1 MKIYCYI
8 LCLCF
13 GLLACKETDLSSGT
27 NVSWSENST
36 QVDASCNLIGLEGEN
51 SSSLSRGLV
60 GQITTQALDCNFL
73 RIGQDVNGISSPE
86 SYTYPRFEKWEG
98 ATMVNSEV
106 LSSPD
111 NTEDIHFRSIVFYP
125 TQTYDY
131 YDYDNNEA
139 TDPVAGVTR
148 MVGWYPRTY
157 EVPVGP
163 DGKPSE
169 GSFDSSSSLTTV
181 DGKECVEF
189 KNKLNGETDVMMT
202 DMREGRMQIAGF
214 KNNAS
219 DYDVQPYGHMFND
232 YMDSSQ
238 GYKYCNYFTFN
249 HYLSAV
255 RLYIKV
261 DESDLSLIAW
271 KNINDVVFVNQPSS
285 VAISLPTSQIRGT
298 GESTYVSGA
307 TPTLPIEN
315 VMPTF
320 GEALQWYD
328 EQNMSIIRTPLSS
341 NPDYPEFSEVP
352 TYPVEMQQAIKM
364 DKTYLGY
371 MLIRPEVETPI
382 EIHTDAGVFKAT
394 IPTTVTVTEDGGT
407 SREENILEQG
417 CIYNI
422 VIDMKANGTI
432 DVVVGNEDFE
442 SFKDLSPYNTERKD
456 FEFANSF
463 IIDQKKMKKSDDEW
477 YEGFYFQAMTAGRG
491 SDGVIS
497 NTSDDLYP
505 KDVNFDPQKV
515 RILWQSE
522 PALITHV
529 ELIHGYVRFI
539 LNERCQAET
548 NPLQGNAVL
557 AVYDKDDN
565 ILWSWHIWVV
575 NGVED
580 MTYTIQDG
588 GSSTPRQITVMNMNL
603 GAMKSAWT
611 GADDALD
618 TYGLYY
624 QWGRK
629 DPSPGPPSYN
639 YSIASLSTA
648 EYYYMDEGV
657 RNLVYRTIS
666 QFPTVQDAILHPLDL
681 IASANPGITYSND
694 WLYRSVD
701 YLWGGGSNDF
711 TKKTIYD
718 PCPYGYRVAYDE
730 LSLIFEKAKSSSN
743 GITYS
748 EGIYGFIVKNNG
760 QDNYFPFA
768 GWKGHDRGRTDD
780 THAWY
785 EVGNLGDY
793 QDARISDG
801 SGQNGKYYE
810 NHRGRSFL
818 IKSSMFTNGTY
829 EVLNV
834 SPKYTENITLDY
846 ANRASASPVRC
857 VRYKGVGEEPEEKE
871 DTTTTP

>member
-8 LCLCF
+8 LCLCI
-13 GLLACKETDLSSGT
+13 GLLACKETDLSSEA
-27 NVSWSENST
+27 NISWSENST
-36 QVDASCNLIGLEGEN
+36 QVDASCNLTGLEGEN
-51 SSSLSRGLV
+51 QSSLSRGLV
-60 GQITTQALDCNFL
+60 GQITTQELECNFL
-73 RIGQDVNGISSPE
+73 RIGQNVDGVSPE
-86 SYTYPRFEKWEG
+86 QYKISTFEKWEG
-98 ATMVNSEV
+98 ATIVNSEV

-111 NTEDIHFRSIVFYP
+111 NTADIYFRSIVFYP

-131 YDYDNNEA
+131 YDHDKDET

-157 EVPVGP
+157 EVPLGP

-169 GSFDSSSSLTTV
+169 GSFDISSSLKMV
-181 DGKECVEF
+181 NGKECVEF
-189 KNKLNGETDVMMT
+189 KNKLDGETDVMVT
-202 DMREGRMQIAGF
+202 DMREGRMQIAEF
-214 KNNAS
+214 ENANAIL
-219 DYDVQPYGHMFND
+219 DYDVQPYGHIFND
-232 YMDSSQ
+232 YMIPGN

-255 RLYIKV
+255 RLYIRV

-271 KNINDVVFVNQPSS
+271 KNINDVIFVDQPSS
-285 VAISLPTSQIRGT
+285 VAISLPTEQSRGT
-298 GESTYVSGA
+298 GESTFVSGA
-307 TPTLPIEN
+307 TPTLPIEK
-315 VMPTF
+315 VAPVF
-320 GEALQWYD
+320 GQAEEWFD
-328 EQNMSIIRTPLSS
+328 KQNMPIIRTALSS
-341 NPDYPEFSEVP
+341 NPDYPEFGEVP
-352 TYPVEMQQAIKM
+352 TYPVEMQQAISM
-364 DKTYLGY
+364 NKTYLGY
-371 MLIRPEVETPI
+371 MLIQPGVETPI
-382 EIHTDAGVFKAT
+382 EIHTDAGVFNAT
-394 IPTTVTVTEDGGT
+394 IPTTVTVTGNDGMST
-407 SREENILEQG
+407 EKRILEQG

-442 SFKDLSPYNTERKD
+442 SFKDLSPYNDERHD
-456 FEFANSF
+456 FEFANCF
-463 IIDQKKMKKSDDEW
+463 IIDKDKMKKSADEW

-497 NTSDDLYP
+497 NTADDLYP
-505 KDVNFDPQKV
+505 KNVNFDPQKV

-539 LNERCQAET
+539 LNEQCRRDS

-575 NGVED
+575 NGVD
-580 MTYTIQDG
+580 DITYTIQED
-588 GSSTPRQITVMNMNL
+588 GSSNTRQIEVMNMNL
-603 GAMKSAWT
+603 GAMNSKWT
-611 GADDALD
+611 DSGDALD

-639 YSIASLSTA
+639 YSIASLATI
-648 EYYYMDEGV
+648 EYYYMDQGA
-657 RNLVYRTIS
+657 RNLVYRTVT
-666 QFPTVQDAILHPLDL
+666 QFPTLQDAISHPLDL
-681 IASANPGITYSND
+681 IASANLGVTYSND
-694 WLYRSVD
+694 WLYKSVD
-701 YLWGGGSNDF
+701 YLWGGGANGF

-730 LSLIFEKAKSSSN
+730 LSLIFENARSSSN
-743 GITYS
+743 VTYT
-748 EGIYGFIVKNNG
+748 EEAYGFIVHNNG

-801 SGQNGKYYE
+801 SGVYGEYYR

-818 IKSSMFTNGTY
+818 IKKDMFSGGKY

-834 SPKYTENITLDY
+834 YPSYTTPITLDY

-857 VRYKGVGEEPEEKE
+857 VRYAGAGEEPKE
-871 DTTTTP
+871 DTTTNP

>member
-1 MKIYCYI
+1 MKIYYGI
-8 LCLCF
+8 LCLCV

-27 NVSWSENST
+27 NVSWPENNT
-36 QVDASCNLIGLEGEN
+36 QVDASCNLVGLEDKN
-51 SSSLSRGLV
+51 QSSLSRGLV
-60 GQITTQALDCNFL
+60 GQVTTQALECNFL
-73 RIGQDVNGISSPE
+73 KIGQNVNGI
-86 SYTYPRFEKWEG
+86 YPVNYEYPQFEKWEG
-98 ATMVNSEV
+98 AKIVNSKV

-111 NTEDIHFRSIVFYP
+111 NTANIHFRSIVFYP

-131 YDYDNNEA
+131 YVYDNDER
-139 TDPVAGVTR
+139 TDPVAGITR

-157 EVPVGP
+157 EVPLGP

-169 GSFDSSSSLTTV
+169 GSFENSSSLKTV
-181 DGKECVEF
+181 NGHECVEF

-214 KNNAS
+214 RNNNT
-219 DYDVQPYGHMFND
+219 DYDVQPYGHIFKN
-232 YMDSSQ
+232 YMNPEQ
-238 GYKYCNYFTFN
+238 GYAYCNYFTFN

-255 RLYIKV
+255 RLYVKV
-261 DESDLSLIAW
+261 DESDLSLLAW
-271 KNINDVVFVNQPSS
+271 KNINDVIFVNQPSS
-285 VAISLPTSQIRGT
+285 VAVSLPTHQNR
-298 GESTYVSGA
+298 GESQSSFVSGA
-307 TPTLPIEN
+307 TSSLPIEN
-315 VMPTF
+315 VTPEF
-320 GEALQWYD
+320 GTALEWYD
-328 EQNMSIIRTPLSS
+328 EQDMPIIRTPLSS

-352 TYPVEMQQAIKM
+352 SYPVKMRQAISM

-371 MLIRPEVETPI
+371 MLIRPGVETPI
-382 EIHTDAGVFKAT
+382 EIHTDAGVFNAT
-394 IPTTVTVTEDGGT
+394 IPTTVAVTENGEVKEK
-407 SREENILEQG
+407 SILKQG

-442 SFKDLSPYNTERKD
+442 SFKDLSPYNTKRND

-463 IIDQKKMKKSDDEW
+463 IIDQEKMRKSDGGW
-477 YEGFYFQAMTAGRG
+477 YEGFYFQATTAGRG

-497 NTSDDLYP
+497 NSSDVLYP
-505 KDVNFDPQKV
+505 KDVNFDPRRV

-522 PALITHV
+522 PALITHA

-539 LNERCQAET
+539 LNAKCQNQD

-557 AVYDKDDN
+557 AVYDNDDN

-575 NGVED
+575 NGVKD
-580 MTYTIQDG
+580 IDYIIQEK
-588 GSSTPRQITVMNMNL
+588 GSSITRNIAVMNMNL
-603 GAMKSAWT
+603 GAVKSKWT
-611 GADDALD
+611 GTKDALD

-639 YSIASLSTA
+639 YSIASLSTV
-648 EYYYMDEGV
+648 EYYYMDQGA
-657 RNLVYRTIS
+657 RNLVYRTIT
-666 QFPTVQDAILHPLDL
+666 QFPTVQDAISYPLDL
-681 IASANPGITYSND
+681 IASANLGVTYSND

-701 YLWGGGSNDF
+701 YLWGGGSNGF

-730 LSLIFEKAKSSSN
+730 LSLIFENARSAS
-743 GITYS
+743 GVTYFKTN
-748 EGIYGFIVKNNG
+748 YGFIVSCKG
-760 QDNYFPFA
+760 QENYFPFA

-785 EVGNLGDY
+785 GVGNLGDY

-801 SGQNGKYYE
+801 SGKYGTYYI

-818 IKSSMFTNGTY
+818 IKDNMFSNGIY
-829 EVLNV
+829 KVLNV
-834 SPKYTENITLDY
+834 YPSYSTSITLDY

-857 VRYKGVGEEPEEKE
+857 VRYNGIGEEPAA
-871 DTTTTP
+871 P

>member
-1 MKIYCYI
+1 MKIYYGI

-13 GLLACKETDLSSGT
+13 GLLACKEADLNGGT
-27 NVSWSENST
+27 NVSWSKNST

-51 SSSLSRGLV
+51 RSSLSRGLV
-60 GQITTQALDCNFL
+60 GQVTTQALECNFL
-73 RIGQDVNGISSPE
+73 KIGQNVNGI
-86 SYTYPRFEKWEG
+86 YPVNYEYPQFEKWEG
-98 ATMVNSEV
+98 ATIVNSKV

-111 NTEDIHFRSIVFYP
+111 NTANIHFRSIVFYP

-131 YDYDNNEA
+131 YDYDNDET
-139 TDPVAGVTR
+139 TDPVAGITR

-157 EVPVGP
+157 EVPLGP

-169 GSFDSSSSLTTV
+169 GSFEMSSSLKTV
-181 DGKECVEF
+181 NGYECVEF

-214 KNNAS
+214 KNNNT
-219 DYDVQPYGHMFND
+219 DYDVQPYGHIFKN
-232 YMDSSQ
+232 YMNPEQ
-238 GYKYCNYFTFN
+238 GYAYCNYFTFN

-255 RLYIKV
+255 RLYVKV
-261 DESDLSLIAW
+261 DESDLSLVAW
-271 KNINDVVFVNQPSS
+271 KNINDVIFVNQPSS
-285 VAISLPTSQIRGT
+285 VAVSLPTHQNR
-298 GESTYVSGA
+298 GESQSSFVPGA
-307 TPTLPIEN
+307 TSSLPIEN
-315 VMPTF
+315 VTPEF
-320 GEALQWYD
+320 GTALEWYD
-328 EQNMSIIRTPLSS
+328 EQDMPIIRTPLSS

-352 TYPVEMQQAIKM
+352 AYPVKMQQAISM

-371 MLIRPEVETPI
+371 MLIRPGVETPI
-382 EIHTDAGVFKAT
+382 EIHTDAGVFNAT
-394 IPTTVTVTEDGGT
+394 IPTTVTVTENGVAT
-407 SREENILEQG
+407 EKAILKQG

-442 SFKDLSPYNTERKD
+442 SFKDLSPYNTKRND

-463 IIDQKKMKKSDDEW
+463 IIDQEKMKKSDGGW

-505 KDVNFDPQKV
+505 KDVNFNPQRV

-522 PALITHV
+522 PTLITHA

-539 LNERCQAET
+539 LNAQCRNKD

-557 AVYDKDDN
+557 AVYDNDDN

-575 NGVED
+575 NGVKD
-580 MTYTIQDG
+580 IDYIIQEK
-588 GSSTPRQITVMNMNL
+588 GSSITRHIAVMNMNL
-603 GAMKSAWT
+603 GAMRSGWT
-611 GADDALD
+611 GAEDVLD

-639 YSIASLSTA
+639 YSLASLSTV
-648 EYYYMDEGV
+648 EYYYKDQGA
-657 RNLVYRTIS
+657 RNLVYRTIT
-666 QFPTVQDAILHPLDL
+666 QFPTVQDAISHPLDL
-681 IASANPGITYSND
+681 IASANLGVTYSND

-701 YLWGGGSNDF
+701 YLWGGGSNGF

-730 LSLIFEKAKSSSN
+730 LSLIFENAKSASN
-743 GITYS
+743 MITYS
-748 EGIYGFIVKNNG
+748 EENYGFIVKYNG
-760 QDNYFPFA
+760 QGNYFPFA

-780 THAWY
+780 THAWH

-801 SGQNGKYYE
+801 SGKYGTYYI

-818 IKSSMFTNGTY
+818 IKDNMFSNGIY
-829 EVLNV
+829 KVLNV
-834 SPKYTENITLDY
+834 YPNYSTNITLDY

-857 VRYKGVGEEPEEKE
+857 IRYNATDEEPAAL
-871 DTTTTP
+871 

>member
-1 MKIYCYI
+1 MKIYYGI

-13 GLLACKETDLSSGT
+13 GLLACKEADLNGGT
-27 NVSWSENST
+27 NVSWSKNST

-51 SSSLSRGLV
+51 RSSLSRGLV
-60 GQITTQALDCNFL
+60 GQVTTQALECNFL
-73 RIGQDVNGISSPE
+73 KIGQNVNGI
-86 SYTYPRFEKWEG
+86 YPVNYEYPQFEKWEG
-98 ATMVNSEV
+98 ATIVNSKV

-111 NTEDIHFRSIVFYP
+111 NTANIHFRSIVFYP

-131 YDYDNNEA
+131 YDYDNDET
-139 TDPVAGVTR
+139 TDPVAGITR

-157 EVPVGP
+157 VVPLGP

-169 GSFDSSSSLTTV
+169 GSFEMSSSLKTV
-181 DGKECVEF
+181 NGYECVEF

-214 KNNAS
+214 KNNNT
-219 DYDVQPYGHMFND
+219 DYDVQPYGHIFKN
-232 YMDSSQ
+232 YMNPEQ
-238 GYKYCNYFTFN
+238 GYAYCNYFTFN

-255 RLYIKV
+255 RLYVKV
-261 DESDLSLIAW
+261 DESDLSLVAW
-271 KNINDVVFVNQPSS
+271 KNINDVIFVNQPSS
-285 VAISLPTSQIRGT
+285 VAVSLPTHQNR
-298 GESTYVSGA
+298 GESQSSFVPGA
-307 TPTLPIEN
+307 TSSLPIEN
-315 VMPTF
+315 VTPEF
-320 GEALQWYD
+320 GTALEWYD
-328 EQNMSIIRTPLSS
+328 EQDMPIIRTPLSS

-352 TYPVEMQQAIKM
+352 AYPVKMQQAISM

-371 MLIRPEVETPI
+371 MLIRPGVETPI
-382 EIHTDAGVFKAT
+382 EIHTDAGVFNAT
-394 IPTTVTVTEDGGT
+394 IPTTVTVTENGVAT
-407 SREENILEQG
+407 EKAILKQG

-442 SFKDLSPYNTERKD
+442 SFKDLSPYNTKRND

-463 IIDQKKMKKSDDEW
+463 IIDQEKMKKSDGGW

-505 KDVNFDPQKV
+505 KDMNFNPQRV

-522 PALITHV
+522 PTLITHA

-539 LNERCQAET
+539 LNAQCRNKD

-557 AVYDKDDN
+557 AVYDNDDN

-575 NGVED
+575 NGVKDIDYIMQEK
-580 MTYTIQDG
+580 
-588 GSSTPRQITVMNMNL
+588 GSSITRHIAVMNMNL
-603 GAMKSAWT
+603 GAMRSGWT
-611 GADDALD
+611 GAEDVLD

-639 YSIASLSTA
+639 YSLASLSTV
-648 EYYYMDEGV
+648 EYYYKDQGA
-657 RNLVYRTIS
+657 RNLVYRTIT
-666 QFPTVQDAILHPLDL
+666 QFPTVQDAISHPLDL
-681 IASANPGITYSND
+681 IASANLGVTYSND

-701 YLWGGGSNDF
+701 YLWGGGSNGF

-730 LSLIFEKAKSSSN
+730 LSLIFENAKSASN
-743 GITYS
+743 MITYS
-748 EGIYGFIVKNNG
+748 EENYGFIVKYNG
-760 QDNYFPFA
+760 QGNYFPFA

-780 THAWY
+780 THAWH

-801 SGQNGKYYE
+801 SGKYGTYYI

-818 IKSSMFTNGTY
+818 IKDNMFSNGIY
-829 EVLNV
+829 KVLNV
-834 SPKYTENITLDY
+834 YPNYSTNITLDY

-857 VRYKGVGEEPEEKE
+857 IRYNATDEEPAAL
-871 DTTTTP
+871 